1 MKWILTYTMPDDKL
15 PLHMKED
22 IPYADTFKKVRR
34 WWRKSEHK
42 NKKLIDGTKLTKQ

>member
-22 IPYADTFKKVRR
+22 IPYADTFKK
-34 WWRKSEHK
+34 KSDVGGEKVNIKIK
-42 NKKLIDGTKLTKQ
+42 N